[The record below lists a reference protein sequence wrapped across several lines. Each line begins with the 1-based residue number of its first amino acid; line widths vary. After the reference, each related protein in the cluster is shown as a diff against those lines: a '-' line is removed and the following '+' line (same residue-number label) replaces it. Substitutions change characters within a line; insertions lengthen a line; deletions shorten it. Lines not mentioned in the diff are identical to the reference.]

1 MELDDD
7 YEARLHGVLR
17 DASALIEASGR
28 ADVERLI
35 HHNEGP
41 EAMLLLAELLAKS
54 SGAVP
59 VELRQRIKHLG
70 WDDDPEWP
78 EGF

>member
-1 MELDDD
+1 MELDDHYD
-7 YEARLHGVLR
+7 ARLQGVLR
-17 DASALIEASGR
+17 DARGLIDASGR
-28 ADVERLI
+28 ADVERLV

-41 EAMLLLAELLAKS
+41 EAMLLLAELLAQS

-70 WDDDPEWP
+70 WDDGPEWS